1 MTERLPDIGHK
12 PRIHLDAAGDV
23 ARIGW
28 PTALV
33 YVPSEG
39 PDAGKELPWP
49 PTTESHPG
57 KPQPIP
63 LDSHDTAKK
72 IADGTLKPLPR
83 SVAYL
88 IVEKDRE
95 AVHTLAATGWLQDK
109 RHKGDESTIQ
119 DNRSAPHG

>member
-33 YVPSEG
+33 YVPTEG

-49 PTTESHPG
+49 PTIETHPG
-57 KPQPIP
+57 PPVRPP
-63 LDSHDTAKK
+63 LVGW
-72 IADGTLKPLPR
+72 DGPH
-83 SVAYL
+83 SVKYRA
-88 IVEKDRE
+88 VEKDPK
-95 AVHTLAATGWLQDK
+95 ACGILAALGWLQDK
-109 RHKGDESTIQ
+109 RHRGDESTIQ